1 MKQSDYDGSSTISI
15 NGGPHVPIGMARDA
29 VRAIRGSG
37 RGPDKRQTD
46 IEYDALGTE
55 RPASDETVEEVAA
68 DRLRSLVER
77 IERLE
82 EERVALNSDIKDI
95 YVEAKSA
102 GFDVKVMRQLIVLR
116 KKSPEDVE
124 EAETL
129 LDLYRRAL
137 GMR

>member
-1 MKQSDYDGSSTISI
+1 MKQSDYDGSTISI
-15 NGGPHVPIGMARDA
+15 NGGPHVPIGLARDI
-29 VRAIRGSG
+29 VKTIKKRERNAIE
-37 RGPDKRQTD
+37 PRQTD
-46 IEYDALGTE
+46 LEDDALGG
-55 RPASDETVEEVAA
+55 RIPANEEKVEQIAA
-68 DRLRSLVER
+68 ERLRGLVNR

-102 GFDVKVMRQLIVLR
+102 GFDVKVMRQLIVVR
-116 KKSPEDVE
+116 KKPAAEVE

-137 GMR
+137 GM